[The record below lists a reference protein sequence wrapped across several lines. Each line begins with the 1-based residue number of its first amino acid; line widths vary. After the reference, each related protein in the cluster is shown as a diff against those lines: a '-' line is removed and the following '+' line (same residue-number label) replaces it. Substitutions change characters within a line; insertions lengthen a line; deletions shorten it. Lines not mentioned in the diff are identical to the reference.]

1 MAVSRNT
8 LALTVD
14 RLRGNR
20 HSDAAAT
27 DVRIPPIAIAD
38 SCAIHANVSLAKLTS
53 FRVGG
58 QAQWFVTPRSVEE
71 LQRSLQWAE
80 AEGLP
85 VTFLGAGSNLLVS
98 DQGIAGLTIAAKELR
113 LFQRDDERG
122 QVTIGAGEPLPRVAW
137 KLAKMGWSGF
147 EWVVGIPGTIGG
159 AVVMNAGAHQ
169 SCVADNL
176 ISIET
181 LNSAGDRETLTR
193 EELQYSYRTSR
204 LQHDPRLVLNATFQF
219 EPGHD
224 PQTLKIATN
233 HHLHHRHTTQPYT
246 RPSCGSVFRNPES
259 HSAGWLI
266 EHCNLKGFQLGG
278 AEVSEQHAN
287 FILNGGNATATDI
300 FQLIH
305 HVRST
310 VHDQWSVWLHP
321 EVKTIG
327 EFPTL

>member
-1 MAVSRNT
+1 MAVSRNP
-8 LALTVD
+8 LSLTVD
-14 RLRGNR
+14 RIRGDR

-27 DVRIPPIAIAD
+27 DRLTSPIAIAD

-58 QAQWFVTPRSVEE
+58 RAEWFVTPRSLDE

-85 VTFLGAGSNLLVS
+85 VVFLGAGSNLLVS
-98 DQGIAGLTIAAKELR
+98 DQGIPGLTIAAKELR
-113 LFQRDDERG
+113 QFHRNDELG
-122 QVTIGAGEPLPRVAW
+122 QVTIGAGEPLPRIAW
-137 KLAKMGWSGF
+137 KLAKLGWSGF
-147 EWVVGIPGTIGG
+147 EWAVGIPGTIGG

-176 ISIET
+176 ISVET
-181 LNSAGDRETLTR
+181 LDRSGRCEILTR
-193 EELQYSYRTSR
+193 DDLQYAYRSSS
-204 LQHDPRLVLNATFQF
+204 LQQETRLVLNATFQF

-224 PQTLKIATN
+224 PHALKAATS

-246 RPSCGSVFRNPES
+246 RPSCGSVFRNPEAYA
-259 HSAGWLI
+259 AGWLI
-266 EHCNLKGFQLGG
+266 ERCNLKGFQLGG

-287 FILNGGNATATDI
+287 FILNAGTATATDI
-300 FQLIH
+300 CQLIH
-305 HVRST
+305 HVRTT
-310 VHDQWSVWLHP
+310 VHDQRSVWLHP